1 MATPYY
7 KIYEKALSKITDY
20 DLATIPNDDL
30 QATLHGWLMS
40 AISKFRKCKNDLSD
54 RDDEL
59 GVFNV
64 DLIDEEIEILALLIV
79 SEWLEPQVN
88 SVNVTLQMFGGK
100 EEKLWQYFAHSSL
113 YPISVSFAVT
123 SAIGSIGNT
132 VYLFSD
138 LSYTQHLLPLSL
150 GSSPIHSALP
160 TICCESCACARY
172 SPIFGISAYTISD
185 FSSES
190 LNIFL

>member
-113 YPISVSFAVT
+113 YSE
-123 SAIGSIGNT
+123 T
-132 VYLFSD
+132 V
-138 LSYTQHLLPLSL
+138 
-150 GSSPIHSALP
+150 
-160 TICCESCACARY
+160 
-172 SPIFGISAYTISD
+172 
-185 FSSES
+185 
-190 LNIFL
+190 